1 MKKIHLL
8 IIALALV
15 LLCACTP
22 TPQNEP
28 RTLSLRF
35 RGVDL
40 TVGAKA
46 DGIIAR
52 LGDDY
57 TVTEAESCAGVGVD
71 RMYTYPSVRLYVFA
85 PEGGEAVIS
94 SVSYTDDGVQT
105 ADGLHIG
112 SASADVIATMGQPDD
127 ENDVRLVY
135 RCADEALT
143 FGLRDGV
150 VVSIVL
156 AGES

>member
-1 MKKIHLL
+1 
-8 IIALALV
+8 
-15 LLCACTP
+15 
-22 TPQNEP
+22 
-28 RTLSLRF
+28 
-35 RGVDL
+35 VDL

-94 SVSYTDDGVQT
+94 SVSYTDDGALT

-112 SASADVIATMGQPDD
+112 SKVEQVIAALGEAD
-127 ENDVRLVY
+127 EANDTRLVY
-135 RCADEALT
+135 RGEGSVLT

-150 VVSIVL
+150 VVSVVL
-156 AGES
+156 GED